1 MAERDGTIVID
12 TQIDTKGV
20 DAGSEKTEAYLRKFL
35 WQITG
40 SGGWIKD
47 GEEMEAKKKE
57 IMQMVNECN
66 NERFIS
72 FLCSMIKAFKE
83 KWKI

>member
-1 MAERDGTIVID
+1 
-12 TQIDTKGV
+12 
-20 DAGSEKTEAYLRKFL
+20 
-35 WQITG
+35 
-40 SGGWIKD
+40 
-47 GEEMEAKKKE
+47 MEAKKKE
-57 IMQMVNECN
+57 IMQMVNECY